1 MYKISELIMNYQEF
15 STIFLNTIKIFKNFF
30 FSFDEQLAR
39 RHYKKLMAFILMPIF
54 NVKSINQI
62 HNQKIKDGLYNFF
75 KNNSDTLD
83 ALTFLMFCSF
93 QFLCYW
99 IDYLKTKSSSVQ
111 AKNWIRIIIDDS
123 DTQKFGKMMQCIST
137 FFSHGNQR
145 YIDGFQYVAI
155 FISIGDKVKFPV
167 AIKLYPPKTGIS
179 KLDIAQHL
187 LQQLF
192 SQLQATNLW
201 FPKHS
206 LVLFD
211 SWYLSKKLVAFLNQH
226 QLKYLGKAKS
236 NWKYR
241 FYTDLKK
248 YIPRNQLSIFHKF
261 YTLFMNWTQ
270 FMVSSVLQLTP
281 SAVRSQWPS
290 ALYVSR
296 VKVYHRTMKHTLLI
310 YDKRIN
316 ENKIYLTTAYELN
329 TASIIIFYSE
339 RWDIESFFRD
349 TKQHL
354 NLQDF
359 GFQKFNANQ
368 IYLCFRLLSYYFLVL
383 FRQSKPFLNRMT
395 IGQLKNLINHKFYK
409 IAQHYSNQFDKVIFH
424 YLR

>member
-1 MYKISELIMNYQEF
+1 
-15 STIFLNTIKIFKNFF
+15 
-30 FSFDEQLAR
+30 
-39 RHYKKLMAFILMPIF
+39 MAFILMPIF

-62 HNQKIKDGLYNFF
+62 NNQKIKDGLYNFF
-75 KNNSDTLD
+75 KNNSDILD

-99 IDYLKTKSSSVQ
+99 IHYLKTKSLSVQ

-123 DTQKFGKMMQCIST
+123 DTQKFGKMMEYISK
-137 FFSHGNQR
+137 FFSHANQR
-145 YIDGFQYVAI
+145 YIEGFQYVAI
-155 FISIGDKVKFPV
+155 FVSIGDKVKFPV
-167 AIKLYPPKTGIS
+167 AIKLYPAKTGIS
-179 KLDIAQHL
+179 KLDIAQKL

-192 SQLQATNLW
+192 NQLQAANLW

-226 QLKYLGKAKS
+226 QLKYIGKAKS

-241 FYTDLKK
+241 FYTNLKK
-248 YIPRNQLSIFHKF
+248 YAPRRQLSIFNKF

-270 FMVSSVLQLTP
+270 FMISSVLQLTP
-281 SAVRSQWPS
+281 YAVRSKWSS

-296 VKVYHRTMKHTLLI
+296 VKVYHRTIKHTLLI
-310 YDKRIN
+310 YDKRSN
-316 ENKIYLTTAYELN
+316 EDKIYLTTAYELS

-349 TKQHL
+349 AKQHL

-359 GFQKFNANQ
+359 GFNKFNANQ
-368 IYLCFRLLSYYFLVL
+368 IYLCFQLLSYYFLVL
-383 FRQSKPFLNRMT
+383 FRQSKPFLSGLT
-395 IGQLKNLINHKFYK
+395 IGELKKLINQKFYK